1 MVGFGTRFR
10 LDKPPAPVYTCTVTQ
25 LSNKDGN
32 TIEHSSGCCPGIDE
46 LLEARFFKALCD
58 PRRIGILVRLAR
70 SCGPQ
75 TVTQVSSCCPTDIS
89 VVSRHLA
96 TLRDAGMLQAEK
108 RGKEVYYSVRYP
120 ELVSTLRAIADA
132 IEACCPSERKVNHE
146 QRTTS
151 A

>member
-1 MVGFGTRFR
+1 M
-10 LDKPPAPVYTCTVTQ
+10 TQ
-25 LSNKDGN
+25 MSNKGRDTTEGG
-32 TIEHSSGCCPGIDE
+32 SDRCPGIDE

-75 TVTQVSSCCPTDIS
+75 TVTEVSSCCPTDIS

-132 IEACCPSERKVNHE
+132 IEACCPEQREVNHE
-146 QRTTS
+146 
-151 A
+151 